1 MQVRQSSL
9 VGDRPLCPHD
19 RDHRVHSHGCYWRYA
34 GADGQELVRIPRWFC
49 VVCAGTI
56 SVLPDE
62 MLPYCA
68 VDADTVMKWFDAI
81 LAGRSPP
88 PVTEKE
94 RGCLERSLQAF
105 TQHIPSLT
113 QALGQIIRII
123 TPSAA
128 QLWTLLRRGRNLGE
142 ILRFLAADF
151 KTSLMRDYCCLY
163 PWPVRG
169 CSVEIS

>member
-9 VGDRPLCPHD
+9 VGDRPFCPQA
-19 RDHRVHSHGCYWRYA
+19 REHRVHSHGCYCRYA
-34 GADGQELVRIPRWFC
+34 EADGQSLVRISRWVC
-49 VVCAGTI
+49 VVCGGTI

-62 MLPYCA
+62 MLPYRA
-68 VDADTVMKWFDAI
+68 VDAGTVMKWFDAI

-105 TQHIPSLT
+105 TQHIPALT

-123 TPSAA
+123 TPSAV
-128 QLWTLLRRGRNLGE
+128 QLWTQLRRGRNLGD
-142 ILRFLAADF
+142 ILRFLADDF
-151 KTSLMRDYCCLY
+151 KTSLMRDYRCLHL
-163 PWPVRG
+163 WSMRG
-169 CSVEIS
+169 CSVEFS